1 MNNIHSNATFPDE
14 AIDKRTDVEDQKP
27 DLILA
32 NMIDL
37 RKTMSDV
44 LSLLLGT
51 KENSVIDQALFRIL
65 QFFDVDRVYIGTF
78 DEQTHTVDFTNEV
91 TCNGIISMREDLLRQ
106 LPQDEIPWWYDRI
119 KKGMDIVIHDVS
131 KMPEEAKGEQHLL
144 ILQEVLSLL
153 VIPIFKQGKPSGFI
167 GFDSVKKK
175 RNWSALD
182 IENLHMLAD
191 ILSIAIER
199 GEVQGLVEHTAMQV
213 MKSETKFKI
222 IFDKMPW
229 GAELY
234 DENGVLVDINQADLD
249 IFGVTREQAVG
260 LNMFEN
266 PNIPKY
272 VNQSLKNGK
281 DIFFPLNYDF
291 KVASQNGYYDSHH
304 DSKTKHLLV
313 KGVTLKDS
321 LDNIFGYIYIVFD
334 DTENH
339 IKREQIENSLARL
352 KVSVDTGDSILWE
365 YDVEND
371 KLTVDFGLNEDINNN
386 EGLKAIHDYNFK
398 NQEDYKSSI
407 HPDDFDRVYNKQF
420 KPLLQGK
427 INNFVTAY
435 RRILNGKTFWFNSN
449 VRSYKFNDDGTPN
462 RIVSYTSNIT
472 QQREK
477 EIELIKVKEAD
488 KLKSAFLANMSH
500 EIRTPLN
507 AIVGFSG
514 LLAVTEN
521 MEDKEEYINIINS
534 NNDLLLQLINDILD
548 LAKIEA
554 GTLEFVD
561 SDVDVNQLFSDIEQ
575 SSRLKAQ
582 DGVQVCFV
590 EKIPNCIL
598 RTDRNRVSQVIT
610 NFINNAIKFTT
621 QGSILFGYR
630 HRDDELYFYVKD
642 TGCGIAKNKIGQVF
656 TRFVKLNSFVQ
667 GTGLGLSI
675 CQMIIKR
682 LGGDIGVESEQG
694 KGSTFW
700 FTLPYSIL
708 EMQEVPHEKPKTE
721 NVQKSQ
727 SSKSATLL
735 IAEDNESNYT
745 LFQAM
750 LKDYNLIH
758 AWNGEQAIDLF
769 NKYQPDLILMDLKM
783 PIVDGYEATR
793 VIREKNQSIPIIA
806 VTAFAF
812 AEDEERVKQSG
823 FSSYIAKPIKPDKL
837 IACINTYL

>member
-1 MNNIHSNATFPDE
+1 M
-14 AIDKRTDVEDQKP
+14 
-27 DLILA
+27 
-32 NMIDL
+32 
-37 RKTMSDV
+37 
-44 LSLLLGT
+44 
-51 KENSVIDQALFRIL
+51 
-65 QFFDVDRVYIGTF
+65 
-78 DEQTHTVDFTNEV
+78 
-91 TCNGIISMREDLLRQ
+91 
-106 LPQDEIPWWYDRI
+106 
-119 KKGMDIVIHDVS
+119 
-131 KMPEEAKGEQHLL
+131 
-144 ILQEVLSLL
+144 
-153 VIPIFKQGKPSGFI
+153 
-167 GFDSVKKK
+167 
-175 RNWSALD
+175 
-182 IENLHMLAD
+182 
-191 ILSIAIER
+191 
-199 GEVQGLVEHTAMQV
+199 
-213 MKSETKFKI
+213 
-222 IFDKMPW
+222 
-229 GAELY
+229 
-234 DENGVLVDINQADLD
+234 
-249 IFGVTREQAVG
+249 
-260 LNMFEN
+260 
-266 PNIPKY
+266 
-272 VNQSLKNGK
+272 
-281 DIFFPLNYDF
+281 
-291 KVASQNGYYDSHH
+291 
-304 DSKTKHLLV
+304 
-313 KGVTLKDS
+313 
-321 LDNIFGYIYIVFD
+321 
-334 DTENH
+334 
-339 IKREQIENSLARL
+339 
-352 KVSVDTGDSILWE
+352 
-365 YDVEND
+365 
-371 KLTVDFGLNEDINNN
+371 
-386 EGLKAIHDYNFK
+386 
-398 NQEDYKSSI
+398 
-407 HPDDFDRVYNKQF
+407 
-420 KPLLQGK
+420 
-427 INNFVTAY
+427 
-435 RRILNGKTFWFNSN
+435 
-449 VRSYKFNDDGTPN
+449 
-462 RIVSYTSNIT
+462 
-472 QQREK
+472 
-477 EIELIKVKEAD
+477 
-488 KLKSAFLANMSH
+488 KSAFLANMSH

-582 DGVQVCFV
+582 DGV
-590 EKIPNCIL
+590 
-598 RTDRNRVSQVIT
+598 IT

-642 TGCGIAKNKIGQVF
+642 TGCGIAKDKIGQVF

-793 VIREKNQSIPIIA
+793 VIREKSQSIPIIA

>member
-1 MNNIHSNATFPDE
+1 MQEVHSGIYFPVSGEMVPLHANGEVTGVAFSCHNVSDEEMKKRFFDLAIEESSIYPWQFDIRTNVFTFPLGFLQRFGFDGSVVTISRDDME
-14 AIDKRTDVEDQKP
+14 
-27 DLILA
+27 
-32 NMIDL
+32 
-37 RKTMSDV
+37 KTV
-44 LSLLLGT
+44 
-51 KENSVIDQALFRIL
+51 
-65 QFFDVDRVYIGTF
+65 
-78 DEQTHTVDFTNEV
+78 H
-91 TCNGIISMREDLLRQ
+91 
-106 LPQDEIPWWYDRI
+106 
-119 KKGMDIVIHDVS
+119 
-131 KMPEEAKGEQHLL
+131 PEELEHIQKQFDLALKEGRSIRMSFRQH
-144 ILQEVLSLL
+144 
-153 VIPIFKQGKPSGFI
+153 
-167 GFDSVKKK
+167 
-175 RNWSALD
+175 N
-182 IENLHMLAD
+182 
-191 ILSIAIER
+191 
-199 GEVQGLVEHTAMQV
+199 
-213 MKSETKFKI
+213 
-222 IFDKMPW
+222 
-229 GAELY
+229 
-234 DENGVLVDINQADLD
+234 ENGGYEWWEYRTSVLGGLTAD
-249 IFGVTREQAVG
+249 T
-260 LNMFEN
+260 
-266 PNIPKY
+266 PY
-272 VNQSLKNGK
+272 
-281 DIFFPLNYDF
+281 
-291 KVASQNGYYDSHH
+291 
-304 DSKTKHLLV
+304 
-313 KGVTLKDS
+313 
-321 LDNIFGYIYIVFD
+321 
-334 DTENH
+334 
-339 IKREQIENSLARL
+339 
-352 KVSVDTGDSILWE
+352 SILGVCQSIQRYKTTE
-365 YDVEND
+365 EELTIARD
-371 KLTVDFGLNEDINNN
+371 K
-386 EGLKAIHDYNFK
+386 A
-398 NQEDYKSSI
+398 
-407 HPDDFDRVYNKQF
+407 
-420 KPLLQGK
+420 LQ
-427 INNFVTAY
+427 
-435 RRILNGKTFWFNSN
+435 
-449 VRSYKFNDDGTPN
+449 
-462 RIVSYTSNIT
+462 
-472 QQREK
+472 
-477 EIELIKVKEAD
+477 AD

-507 AIVGFSG
+507 AIVGFSDLLSDTSAFTEEEVAQFIATINKNCSL
-514 LLAVTEN
+514 LLA
-521 MEDKEEYINIINS
+521 
-534 NNDLLLQLINDILD
+534 LINDILD

-630 HRDDELYFYVKD
+630 RRDDELYFYVKD
-642 TGCGIAKNKIGQVF
+642 TGCGIAKDKIGQVF

>member
-1 MNNIHSNATFPDE
+1 
-14 AIDKRTDVEDQKP
+14 
-27 DLILA
+27 
-32 NMIDL
+32 
-37 RKTMSDV
+37 
-44 LSLLLGT
+44 
-51 KENSVIDQALFRIL
+51 
-65 QFFDVDRVYIGTF
+65 
-78 DEQTHTVDFTNEV
+78 
-91 TCNGIISMREDLLRQ
+91 
-106 LPQDEIPWWYDRI
+106 
-119 KKGMDIVIHDVS
+119 
-131 KMPEEAKGEQHLL
+131 
-144 ILQEVLSLL
+144 
-153 VIPIFKQGKPSGFI
+153 
-167 GFDSVKKK
+167 
-175 RNWSALD
+175 
-182 IENLHMLAD
+182 
-191 ILSIAIER
+191 
-199 GEVQGLVEHTAMQV
+199 
-213 MKSETKFKI
+213 
-222 IFDKMPW
+222 
-229 GAELY
+229 
-234 DENGVLVDINQADLD
+234 
-249 IFGVTREQAVG
+249 
-260 LNMFEN
+260 
-266 PNIPKY
+266 
-272 VNQSLKNGK
+272 
-281 DIFFPLNYDF
+281 
-291 KVASQNGYYDSHH
+291 
-304 DSKTKHLLV
+304 
-313 KGVTLKDS
+313 
-321 LDNIFGYIYIVFD
+321 
-334 DTENH
+334 
-339 IKREQIENSLARL
+339 
-352 KVSVDTGDSILWE
+352 
-365 YDVEND
+365 
-371 KLTVDFGLNEDINNN
+371 
-386 EGLKAIHDYNFK
+386 
-398 NQEDYKSSI
+398 
-407 HPDDFDRVYNKQF
+407 
-420 KPLLQGK
+420 
-427 INNFVTAY
+427 
-435 RRILNGKTFWFNSN
+435 
-449 VRSYKFNDDGTPN
+449 
-462 RIVSYTSNIT
+462 
-472 QQREK
+472 
-477 EIELIKVKEAD
+477 
-488 KLKSAFLANMSH
+488 MSH

-630 HRDDELYFYVKD
+630 RRDDELYFYVKD
-642 TGCGIAKNKIGQVF
+642 TGCGIAKDKIGQVF

-837 IACINTYL
+837 IACIHSYL

>member
-1 MNNIHSNATFPDE
+1 MNNIHSNTTFLNE
-14 AIDKRTDVEDQKP
+14 AIDKKTDVEDEKT

-44 LSLLLGT
+44 LSLLLGA
-51 KENSVIDQALFRIL
+51 KKNSVIDQALFRIL

-91 TCNGIISMREDLLRQ
+91 TCDGIISMREDLLRQ
-106 LPQDEIPWWYDRI
+106 LPQDEIPWWYDSI

-131 KMPEEAKGEQHLL
+131 KMPEEAKSEQHLL
-144 ILQEVLSLL
+144 ILQEVSSLL

-427 INNFVTAY
+427 INNFVAAY

-642 TGCGIAKNKIGQVF
+642 TGCGIAKDKIGQVF

-793 VIREKNQSIPIIA
+793 VIREKSQSIPIIA

>member
-1 MNNIHSNATFPDE
+1 MNNIHSNTTFLNE
-14 AIDKRTDVEDQKP
+14 AIDKKTDVEDEKT

-44 LSLLLGT
+44 LSLLLGA

-91 TCNGIISMREDLLRQ
+91 TCDGIISMREDLLRQ
-106 LPQDEIPWWYDRI
+106 LPQDEIPWWYDSI

-131 KMPEEAKGEQHLL
+131 KMPEEAKSEQHLL
-144 ILQEVLSLL
+144 ILQEVSSLL

-427 INNFVTAY
+427 INNFVAAY

-642 TGCGIAKNKIGQVF
+642 TGCGIAKDKIGQVF

>member
-1 MNNIHSNATFPDE
+1 MYIIRCICLWMILGLMACSGPVRIQKNLEVKPEIFPDY
-14 AIDKRTDVEDQKP
+14 ADV
-27 DLILA
+27 
-32 NMIDL
+32 
-37 RKTMSDV
+37 T
-44 LSLLLGT
+44 
-51 KENSVIDQALFRIL
+51 
-65 QFFDVDRVYIGTF
+65 
-78 DEQTHTVDFTNEV
+78 
-91 TCNGIISMREDLLRQ
+91 
-106 LPQDEIPWWYDRI
+106 IP
-119 KKGMDIVIHDVS
+119 
-131 KMPEEAKGEQHLL
+131 
-144 ILQEVLSLL
+144 
-153 VIPIFKQGKPSGFI
+153 
-167 GFDSVKKK
+167 
-175 RNWSALD
+175 
-182 IENLHMLAD
+182 
-191 ILSIAIER
+191 
-199 GEVQGLVEHTAMQV
+199 
-213 MKSETKFKI
+213 
-222 IFDKMPW
+222 
-229 GAELY
+229 
-234 DENGVLVDINQADLD
+234 
-249 IFGVTREQAVG
+249 
-260 LNMFEN
+260 
-266 PNIPKY
+266 PNIAPLNFK
-272 VNQSLKNGK
+272 LKDACAEARAILECGPEKLEIKTGK
-281 DIFFPLNYDF
+281 DACF
-291 KVASQNGYYDSHH
+291 
-304 DSKTKHLLV
+304 
-313 KGVTLKDS
+313 
-321 LDNIFGYIYIVFD
+321 
-334 DTENH
+334 
-339 IKREQIENSLARL
+339 
-352 KVSVDTGDSILWE
+352 
-365 YDVEND
+365 
-371 KLTVDFGLNEDINNN
+371 
-386 EGLKAIHDYNFK
+386 
-398 NQEDYKSSI
+398 
-407 HPDDFDRVYNKQF
+407 
-420 KPLLQGK
+420 
-427 INNFVTAY
+427 
-435 RRILNGKTFWFNSN
+435 
-449 VRSYKFNDDGTPN
+449 
-462 RIVSYTSNIT
+462 
-472 QQREK
+472 
-477 EIELIKVKEAD
+477 
-488 KLKSAFLANMSH
+488 
-500 EIRTPLN
+500 
-507 AIVGFSG
+507 
-514 LLAVTEN
+514 
-521 MEDKEEYINIINS
+521 
-534 NNDLLLQLINDILD
+534 
-548 LAKIEA
+548 
-554 GTLEFVD
+554 
-561 SDVDVNQLFSDIEQ
+561 EQ

-642 TGCGIAKNKIGQVF
+642 TGCGIAKDKIGQVF

-812 AEDEERVKQSG
+812 AEDEDRVKQCG

>member
-1 MNNIHSNATFPDE
+1 
-14 AIDKRTDVEDQKP
+14 
-27 DLILA
+27 
-32 NMIDL
+32 
-37 RKTMSDV
+37 
-44 LSLLLGT
+44 
-51 KENSVIDQALFRIL
+51 
-65 QFFDVDRVYIGTF
+65 
-78 DEQTHTVDFTNEV
+78 
-91 TCNGIISMREDLLRQ
+91 
-106 LPQDEIPWWYDRI
+106 
-119 KKGMDIVIHDVS
+119 
-131 KMPEEAKGEQHLL
+131 
-144 ILQEVLSLL
+144 
-153 VIPIFKQGKPSGFI
+153 
-167 GFDSVKKK
+167 
-175 RNWSALD
+175 
-182 IENLHMLAD
+182 
-191 ILSIAIER
+191 
-199 GEVQGLVEHTAMQV
+199 
-213 MKSETKFKI
+213 
-222 IFDKMPW
+222 
-229 GAELY
+229 
-234 DENGVLVDINQADLD
+234 
-249 IFGVTREQAVG
+249 
-260 LNMFEN
+260 
-266 PNIPKY
+266 
-272 VNQSLKNGK
+272 
-281 DIFFPLNYDF
+281 
-291 KVASQNGYYDSHH
+291 
-304 DSKTKHLLV
+304 
-313 KGVTLKDS
+313 
-321 LDNIFGYIYIVFD
+321 
-334 DTENH
+334 
-339 IKREQIENSLARL
+339 
-352 KVSVDTGDSILWE
+352 
-365 YDVEND
+365 
-371 KLTVDFGLNEDINNN
+371 
-386 EGLKAIHDYNFK
+386 
-398 NQEDYKSSI
+398 
-407 HPDDFDRVYNKQF
+407 
-420 KPLLQGK
+420 
-427 INNFVTAY
+427 
-435 RRILNGKTFWFNSN
+435 
-449 VRSYKFNDDGTPN
+449 
-462 RIVSYTSNIT
+462 
-472 QQREK
+472 
-477 EIELIKVKEAD
+477 
-488 KLKSAFLANMSH
+488 MSH

-514 LLAVTEN
+514 LLDVTEN

-642 TGCGIAKNKIGQVF
+642 TGCGIAKDKIGQVF

-793 VIREKNQSIPIIA
+793 VIREKSQSIPIIA

>member
-1 MNNIHSNATFPDE
+1 MNNIHSNTTFLNE
-14 AIDKRTDVEDQKP
+14 AIDKKTDVEDEKT

-44 LSLLLGT
+44 LSLLLGA
-51 KENSVIDQALFRIL
+51 KKNSVIDQALFRIL

-91 TCNGIISMREDLLRQ
+91 TCDGIISMREDLLRQ
-106 LPQDEIPWWYDRI
+106 LPQDEIPWWYDSI

-131 KMPEEAKGEQHLL
+131 KMPEEAKSEQHLL
-144 ILQEVLSLL
+144 ILQEVSSLL

-427 INNFVTAY
+427 INNFVAAY

-582 DGVQVCFV
+582 GGVQVCFV

-642 TGCGIAKNKIGQVF
+642 TGCGIAKDKIGQVF

>member
-1 MNNIHSNATFPDE
+1 MNNIHSNTTFLNE
-14 AIDKRTDVEDQKP
+14 AIDKKTDVEDEKT

-44 LSLLLGT
+44 LSLLLGA

-91 TCNGIISMREDLLRQ
+91 TCDGIISMREDLLRQ
-106 LPQDEIPWWYDRI
+106 LPQDEIPWWYDSI

-131 KMPEEAKGEQHLL
+131 KMPEEAKSEQHLL
-144 ILQEVLSLL
+144 ILQEVSSLL

-427 INNFVTAY
+427 INNFVAAY

-561 SDVDVNQLFSDIEQ
+561 SDVDVNQLFSEIEQ

-642 TGCGIAKNKIGQVF
+642 TGCGIAKDKIGQVF

-793 VIREKNQSIPIIA
+793 VIREKSQSIPIIA

>member
-1 MNNIHSNATFPDE
+1 M
-14 AIDKRTDVEDQKP
+14 
-27 DLILA
+27 
-32 NMIDL
+32 
-37 RKTMSDV
+37 
-44 LSLLLGT
+44 
-51 KENSVIDQALFRIL
+51 
-65 QFFDVDRVYIGTF
+65 QF
-78 DEQTHTVDFTNEV
+78 
-91 TCNGIISMREDLLRQ
+91 
-106 LPQDEIPWWYDRI
+106 I
-119 KKGMDIVIHDVS
+119 K
-131 KMPEEAKGEQHLL
+131 
-144 ILQEVLSLL
+144 
-153 VIPIFKQGKPSGFI
+153 
-167 GFDSVKKK
+167 
-175 RNWSALD
+175 
-182 IENLHMLAD
+182 
-191 ILSIAIER
+191 
-199 GEVQGLVEHTAMQV
+199 
-213 MKSETKFKI
+213 
-222 IFDKMPW
+222 
-229 GAELY
+229 
-234 DENGVLVDINQADLD
+234 
-249 IFGVTREQAVG
+249 
-260 LNMFEN
+260 
-266 PNIPKY
+266 
-272 VNQSLKNGK
+272 
-281 DIFFPLNYDF
+281 
-291 KVASQNGYYDSHH
+291 
-304 DSKTKHLLV
+304 
-313 KGVTLKDS
+313 
-321 LDNIFGYIYIVFD
+321 
-334 DTENH
+334 
-339 IKREQIENSLARL
+339 
-352 KVSVDTGDSILWE
+352 
-365 YDVEND
+365 
-371 KLTVDFGLNEDINNN
+371 
-386 EGLKAIHDYNFK
+386 
-398 NQEDYKSSI
+398 
-407 HPDDFDRVYNKQF
+407 
-420 KPLLQGK
+420 
-427 INNFVTAY
+427 
-435 RRILNGKTFWFNSN
+435 
-449 VRSYKFNDDGTPN
+449 
-462 RIVSYTSNIT
+462 
-472 QQREK
+472 
-477 EIELIKVKEAD
+477 
-488 KLKSAFLANMSH
+488 
-500 EIRTPLN
+500 
-507 AIVGFSG
+507 
-514 LLAVTEN
+514 
-521 MEDKEEYINIINS
+521 
-534 NNDLLLQLINDILD
+534 DILD

-630 HRDDELYFYVKD
+630 HRDDELYFYIKD
-642 TGCGIAKNKIGQVF
+642 TGCGIAKDKIGQVF

-837 IACINTYL
+837 IACIHSYL